1 MKMIPSKTLL
11 TVLVAGL
18 LAAPLAQALDL
29 GGLVDRKTLDQVARD
44 KLGVKSDAGNA
55 SDAAIP
61 LVGNP
66 NDGDEERLGREVAG
80 RLLGAAGLVQSDA
93 LQKYVNKVGRYVA
106 AQSGRPDLNWTFG
119 VIESPSVNAFAAPG
133 GYVFVTRGLY
143 AMLQNEAELA
153 GVLAHEVGH
162 VNARHHVRLMQKQ
175 RVLSLGQEFL
185 TQKARSESVKKV
197 VGNGAEIM
205 ARALDKDSEFEADRL
220 GVYYATRAGYDTYG
234 LPAVLDRLEAAGAS
248 DRFSLLYK
256 THPLPAARL
265 AALDTALDGLYEK
278 VPTGLT
284 LPRRLVK
291 LPPAPAAVS
300 TPASAPASV
309 PAPAPAAAPAAPA
322 PVTAAPTAAAPAG
335 GGK

>member
-1 MKMIPSKTLL
+1 MNARNSLLATVVATLL
-11 TVLVAGL
+11 
-18 LAAPLAQALDL
+18 LAPAAQALDL
-29 GGLVDRKTLDQVARD
+29 GGLVDRKALDQVARD
-44 KLGVKSDAGNA
+44 KLGVKTDDANNSDG
-55 SDAAIP
+55 AIP

-66 NDGDEERLGREVAG
+66 SDADEEKLGREVAG
-80 RLLGAAGLVQSDA
+80 RLLGAAALVQDDK

-106 AQSGRPDLNWTFG
+106 AQSERPDLNWTFG

-143 AMLQNEAELA
+143 ALLKSEAELA
-153 GVLAHEVGH
+153 GVLAHEVAH

-185 TQKARSESVKKV
+185 TQKARNESVKKV

-234 LPAVLDRLEAAGAS
+234 LPAVLDRLEASGDS
-248 DRFSLLYK
+248 DRFTLLYK

-265 AALDTALDGLYEK
+265 SALDAALDGRYDK
-278 VPTGLT
+278 VPTGQT
-284 LPRRLVK
+284 LPKRLLK
-291 LPPAPAAVS
+291 LPPAPVARS
-300 TPASAPASV
+300 
-309 PAPAPAAAPAAPA
+309 
-322 PVTAAPTAAAPAG
+322 AAPAG
-335 GGK
+335 GNAAAPALGAGK